1 MTLRNAT
8 FVVLLGI
15 LAGSPAV
22 SRAEDLVAPLPE
34 GGQLEL
40 TLPASWQS
48 TQQTVGPS
56 ITVRLSPKS
65 SGDFLVL
72 ITVIPVQ
79 PGTPIP
85 TPESLRAAVLESG
98 NKKLSTALQDHI
110 ELAEIKGPQV
120 IGYLLHLTDRNP
132 EKGPGDYR
140 EVNGGT
146 LLLGKH
152 VLAVTI
158 LTHSGDAATVEEA
171 KRLLAAAKISVGG
184 GNG

>member
-1 MTLRNAT
+1 MTLRNAA

-22 SRAEDLVAPLPE
+22 SRAEDLVAPLPD
-34 GGQLEL
+34 GGRLEL
-40 TLPASWQS
+40 VLPASWQS
-48 TQQTVGPS
+48 THQTVGPS
-56 ITVRLSPKS
+56 VTVRLSPKS

-85 TPESLRAAVLESG
+85 TPEGLRAAVLEFG
-98 NKKLSTALQDHI
+98 KEKLSTALQDHI
-110 ELAEIKGPQV
+110 ELDEIKGSQMV
-120 IGYLLHLTDRNP
+120 GYLFHLTDRNP

-146 LLLGKH
+146 LLIGKH

-158 LTHSGDAATVEEA
+158 LSHSGDEATVDEA
-171 KRLLAAAKISVGG
+171 KRLLAAARISGVGP
-184 GNG
+184 NG